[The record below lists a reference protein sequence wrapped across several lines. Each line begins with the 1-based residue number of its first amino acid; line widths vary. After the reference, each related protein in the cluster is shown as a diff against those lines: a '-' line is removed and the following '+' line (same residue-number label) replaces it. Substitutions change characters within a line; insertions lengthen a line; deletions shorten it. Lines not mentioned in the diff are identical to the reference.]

1 MDMVCFLQKKGLDF
15 YQMKMQRWT
24 GTGWKMDSPVPE
36 YSHTKE
42 FLESRSFF
50 KVLFFGGFI
59 K

>member
-1 MDMVCFLQKKGLDF
+1 MVCFLQKKGLDF